1 MIDMK
6 VPFIAAALLAP
17 ASFAGTTL
25 AAEPTAAV
33 RPAQVTAEPPEGA
46 PPAVEDEPAKETWWR
61 PERHPPARFAVAVNP
76 LGLLLGMF
84 LAEFDY
90 GLDER
95 MSLNINGTY
104 WSLGVL
110 GYETT
115 ALGAGVGIQYFPA
128 GVADSGP
135 LYQGFYVYPSLQVAS
150 VSVEFLGFE
159 ESWVSVAPQAI
170 VGWQWDFR
178 PFTVR
183 VGGGAAYYIGSVA
196 DGFQTDLDGLRFVLD
211 GTVGLTFGG

>member
-1 MIDMK
+1 AKCSRDHACPGNERSLSATAARARSAAGSAPPNVDRAQLDGAEARPPRASVTRRATSASARAARARGVPMMIDMK

-33 RPAQVTAEPPEGA
+33 RPAQITAEPPEGA

-95 MSLNINGTY
+95 MS
-104 WSLGVL
+104 
-110 GYETT
+110 
-115 ALGAGVGIQYFPA
+115 
-128 GVADSGP
+128 
-135 LYQGFYVYPSLQVAS
+135 
-150 VSVEFLGFE
+150 
-159 ESWVSVAPQAI
+159 
-170 VGWQWDFR
+170 
-178 PFTVR
+178 
-183 VGGGAAYYIGSVA
+183 
-196 DGFQTDLDGLRFVLD
+196 
-211 GTVGLTFGG
+211 